1 MKCRLI
7 RHPGQASH
15 SDEVLARF
23 GAATELPLRK
33 QVANALVNKG
43 GTLDAL
49 DQSEDAIAVYDD
61 VLARFGAA
69 TELPLREQVSRAQLN
84 KASMQNS
91 CRPCGNGSGWAV
103 TPRRSLFWRLSR
115 DSARDAGCEGAIVVC
130 MVQPGRYRA
139 SF

>member
-23 GAATELPLRK
+23 GAATELPLRE

-91 CRPCGNGSGWAV
+91 CKFPVDTVFKRNRKRSPTTRTRAV
-103 TPRRSLFWRLSR
+103 LIADMMMLERKAGLKP
-115 DSARDAGCEGAIVVC
+115 AR
-130 MVQPGRYRA
+130 
-139 SF
+139 